1 MRVTINGDEA
11 TLESGQTL
19 TDLLAARGTEPR
31 RVAIEVNAE
40 LVLRADYDKTVIN
53 EGDRIEIVT
62 FVGGG

>member
-1 MRVTINGDEA
+1 MRVTINGDEQA
-11 TLESGQTL
+11 LESGLTL
-19 TDLLAARGTEPR
+19 SDLVAARGAEPR

-40 LVLRADYDKTVIN
+40 LVLRADYGNTEIH